1 VSTRSNPAAMF
12 RIAHLTDPH
21 VGPLPRPRLK
31 QLLSKRLTGWYNWHR
46 SRHDMHDMELL
57 AALVADIHAQK
68 PDHITCTGDTCNIGL
83 PDEWKTSRV
92 FLEELGDPTRVT
104 FVPGNHDAYVRGS
117 LEGLMREIAPWTR
130 GDDGREASF
139 PYLRRYGSIAIIG
152 LSSAIP
158 TLPFVASGRVGSRQ
172 MKATEEILK
181 ELGQD
186 PHCFRII
193 LIHHPPHVGGA
204 DPGRNLTDAKR
215 FEKMLCRAG
224 AELVLHGHNHVGS
237 LAHLD
242 GPRGPIPVI
251 GAPSASARGGTLTHT
266 AGYHLFTIGRDETGF
281 LLMAERRGLR
291 PDGTVG
297 GLGMLSLAR
306 IRQPHEQ
313 S

>member
-1 VSTRSNPAAMF
+1 MNPAAMF

-46 SRHDMHDMELL
+46 SRQDMHDMELL
-57 AALVADIHAQK
+57 AALVADIHAQT

-92 FLEELGDPTRVT
+92 FLEGLGDPSRVT

-117 LEGLMREIAPWTR
+117 LEGLLKEIAPWTR

-139 PYLRRYGSIAIIG
+139 PYLRRYGPIAIIG

-158 TLPFVASGRVGSRQ
+158 TLPFVASGRVGSKQ
-172 MKATEEILK
+172 MHATEEILK

-186 PHCFRII
+186 PACFRIV

-204 DPGRNLTDAKR
+204 EPGRHLTDAKR

-251 GAPSASARGGTLTHT
+251 GAPSASARGGTLIHT

-281 LLMAERRGLR
+281 FLMAERRGLM

-313 S
+313 G